1 MFELVAGMVWGSCGY
16 VAYRRG
22 FTSMCAMFPELHDP
36 YLHAKSYPTLTKRA
50 GWANTVAECRKLVR
64 ETRAMACMI
73 GVLGGP
79 LGLVV
84 VIVGN
89 LITSTGA
96 PYPWGDIPT
105 DWDAILA
112 SPPDIFKEQQ

>member
-1 MFELVAGMVWGSCGY
+1 MFGFFAGMVWGSCGY
-16 VAYRRG
+16 IAYRRG

-64 ETRAMACMI
+64 ETRVVACMF
-73 GVLGGP
+73 GVLGP
-79 LGLVV
+79 LGLAI
-84 VIVGN
+84 VIVEN
-89 LITSTGA
+89 FITSTGA
-96 PYPWGDIPT
+96 PYPWGDIIT

-112 SPPDIFKEQQ
+112 SPPPFLKEQQ